1 MVERKEEIP
10 HVDIDPPS
18 EVPSTSSTKSRSGK
32 AKDKHSMNEKCGG
45 NSYLEQGV
53 TNMKRKHMIK

>member
-32 AKDKHSMNEKCGG
+32 AKDKHCMNEKCGG
-45 NSYLEQGV
+45 KLISGAGWN
-53 TNMKRKHMIK
+53 